1 MTDMLRKPRS
11 SRLAAFTA
19 AGILV
24 VFSLWSSVSL
34 LALAREQGDEVNR
47 KQDLVSRME
56 EVVRQ
61 RASAA
66 DIENGTTPQDPFLQA
81 GNSSA
86 AAAQLQDHLTRELQS
101 IGIVPRS
108 MEVRFPEGEPGL
120 PAQVKRVQIAAEF
133 DFVERDTG
141 SLLKIAESAYPAFK
155 LDRIDIRES
164 AASRS
169 ENANVILAEDWRRLS
184 ATLVVSG
191 YWLDDNAR

>member
-1 MTDMLRKPRS
+1 MTDILTK
-11 SRLAAFTA
+11 SRLSRIAAFAA

-24 VFSLWSSVSL
+24 VFSLWSVFSL
-34 LALAREQGDEVNR
+34 MASAGEQVDEVDR
-47 KQDLVSRME
+47 RRALLSRME
-56 EVVRQ
+56 AVVRQ
-61 RASAA
+61 RAGATDTA
-66 DIENGTTPQDPFLQA
+66 NGTAPQDPFLQA

-108 MEVRFPEGEPGL
+108 MEVRFPDGEPGL
-120 PAQVKRVQIAAEF
+120 PAQVKRAQIAAEF
-133 DFVERDTG
+133 DFLERDTG

-164 AASRS
+164 AASRG
-169 ENANVILAEDWRRLS
+169 ENADVILAEDWRRLS

>member
-1 MTDMLRKPRS
+1 MTDILTK
-11 SRLAAFTA
+11 SRLSRIAAFAA

-24 VFSLWSSVSL
+24 VFSLWSVFSL
-34 LALAREQGDEVNR
+34 MASAGEQVDEVDR
-47 KQDLVSRME
+47 RRALLSRME
-56 EVVRQ
+56 AVVRQ
-61 RASAA
+61 RAGATDTA
-66 DIENGTTPQDPFLQA
+66 NGTAPQDPFLQA

-108 MEVRFPEGEPGL
+108 MEVRFPDGEPGL
-120 PAQVKRVQIAAEF
+120 PAQVKRAQIAAEF
-133 DFVERDTG
+133 DFLERDTG

-164 AASRS
+164 AASRG

>member
-11 SRLAAFTA
+11 SRLSAFAA
-19 AGILV
+19 AGVLV

-34 LALAREQGDEVNR
+34 LASAREQGDEVNR
-47 KQDLVSRME
+47 KRDLVSRME

-61 RASAA
+61 RAGETDPANGSAL
-66 DIENGTTPQDPFLQA
+66 QDPFLQA
-81 GNSSA
+81 ANSST
-86 AAAQLQDHLTRELQS
+86 AAAQLQDHLVRQLQS

-108 MEVRFPEGEPGL
+108 MEVRFPDGEPGL
-120 PAQVKRVQIAAEF
+120 PAPVRRAQISAEF

-164 AASRS
+164 VASRN

-184 ATLVVSG
+184 VNLVVSG